1 MAPALL
7 PGDQNCPPL
16 EIETRESVAVMARR
30 FSVRLCVGRKG
41 NRALRTRAK
50 TQCPVGAL
58 FWALDATSCA
68 LLQLVETEDAK
79 RRALPK
85 RKQGKDFSRKSL
97 PCLMVETRG
106 FEPPTSRVRC

>member
-1 MAPALL
+1 MAAALSL
-7 PGDQNCPPL
+7 GGQSCPSL

-41 NRALRTRAK
+41 NRDLRTRTK

-68 LLQLVETEDAK
+68 LLQLVGTEDAK
-79 RRALPK
+79 RRAFPK
-85 RKQGKDFSRKSL
+85 RKQDKDFSHKSL

-106 FEPPTSRVRC
+106 FEPPTSRVRF